1 MSWNLIFIVTP
12 SPLLSLGSLSSL
24 SFFGAG
30 ACNITSLGLTVSS
43 RFWALRGL
51 CEEPVLCVVRCEQR
65 GEGAGDSGDDA
76 GGSEE
81 RSREGEGVV
90 GGESMP
96 CIDTP
101 SWV

>member
-1 MSWNLIFIVTP
+1 M
-12 SPLLSLGSLSSL
+12 
-24 SFFGAG
+24 
-30 ACNITSLGLTVSS
+30 SS
-43 RFWALRGL
+43 RFRELRGL
-51 CEEPVLCVVRCEQR
+51 CEDPALRVLRGEQR
-65 GEGAGDSGDDA
+65 GEGAGGSGDDA